1 MLVITC
7 CARSSPS
14 GPFAARMFLA
24 LLCRILKQ
32 SFHSHCGARG
42 SSFPRKRESS
52 SLLSFVGFSS
62 KAFTRLRRASHFL
75 LLVQEKVTKEKHA
88 LGIALFGLLPE
99 KYASATCVPLSAHP
113 CARSGIGA
121 IHRAAP
127 AGIAAAAA
135 AMQKGTREQRAS
147 CAPEQSKVVQ
157 GWTELVTISLA
168 SSVAPEHRRL
178 RRKRGCQHMEML
190 SVRTVGRF
198 ALEVTTEAG
207 E

>member
-1 MLVITC
+1 VLVITC

-14 GPFAARMFLA
+14 GPFATRMFL
-24 LLCRILKQ
+24 
-32 SFHSHCGARG
+32 HSHCGARG
-42 SSFPRKRESS
+42 SSFPRKLESS

-99 KYASATCVPLSAHP
+99 KYASAACVPLSAHP

-147 CAPEQSKVVQ
+147 CAPKQSKVVQ
-157 GWTELVTISLA
+157 RWTELVTIFLA
-168 SSVAPEHRRL
+168 SSVAPSIAGFGEREAVSTWRC
-178 RRKRGCQHMEML
+178 CQ
-190 SVRTVGRF
+190 SGP
-198 ALEVTTEAG
+198 LEAVLWK
-207 E
+207 